1 MDIRINRRK
10 LVGVAVFA
18 AATLLAATRIAVAG
32 VEDEVKAVF
41 QKFIAAQNAHDL
53 SAAREI
59 LQDSPQ
65 LLWIARG
72 APIRG
77 RDSVLEGF
85 QKNYEGTWVIDPEFG
100 KAQVTV
106 LSSQVAQL
114 FVPATITIAPKG
126 EVARARRFLLT
137 QIYVNT
143 SLGWKLATIVTV
155 PAV

>member
-1 MDIRINRRK
+1 MDIHMNRRK
-10 LVGVAVFA
+10 LVRAIVLAAV
-18 AATLLAATRIAVAG
+18 TLLATTRIAAAG
-32 VEDEVKAVF
+32 IEDEVKAVF

-53 SAAREI
+53 SAAREL

-85 QKNYEGTWVIDPEFG
+85 QKNYEGTWVLEPEFD
-100 KAQVTV
+100 KTQITV
-106 LSSQVAQL
+106 LSSHVVQL
-114 FVPATITIAPKG
+114 FVPAMITIAPKG

-137 QIYVNT
+137 QIYVST
-143 SLGWKLATIVTV
+143 PLGWKLATIVTI

>member
-1 MDIRINRRK
+1 MDIHMNRGTFVRVIV
-10 LVGVAVFA
+10 LA
-18 AATLLAATRIAVAG
+18 AATLLATTGMATAGIA
-32 VEDEVKAVF
+32 DEVKAVF

-59 LQDSPQ
+59 LQDSPE

-77 RDSVLEGF
+77 RDAVLDGF
-85 QKNYEGTWVIDPEFG
+85 QKNYEGTWVLEPEFD
-100 KAQVTV
+100 KTQVTV
-106 LSSQVAQL
+106 LSSQVVQL
-114 FVPATITIAPKG
+114 FVPAMITIAPKG

-143 SLGWKLATIVTV
+143 PHGWKLATIVTI
-155 PAV
+155 PAA